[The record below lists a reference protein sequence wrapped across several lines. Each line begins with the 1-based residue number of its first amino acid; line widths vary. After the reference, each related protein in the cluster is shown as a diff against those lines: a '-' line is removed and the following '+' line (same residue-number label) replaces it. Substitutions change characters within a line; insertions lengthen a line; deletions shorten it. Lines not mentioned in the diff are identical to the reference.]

1 MPYWLA
7 LNKMQKGKQANCLC
21 CPDALWCKVPALQRL
36 SWFCDSALE
45 GMPRGRAGAYGT
57 LGEKSLCGLTDF
69 FLFFFF
75 FKNGDNIP
83 LALWFYKA
91 CLARTPWQRLEFWVV
106 WGNGEGR
113 RLPRQCIARGRLQE
127 VGTASCPHFRAKEAQ
142 SCFQ

>member
-1 MPYWLA
+1 MPYWLV
-7 LNKMQKGKQANCLC
+7 LNKMQKGKKANRLR

-57 LGEKSLCGLTDF
+57 LGEKSLRGLADF
-69 FLFFFF
+69 CLFF

-83 LALWFYKA
+83 LALCFYKA

-106 WGNGEGR
+106 WGNREGR
-113 RLPRQCIARGRLQE
+113 QVHCKETSGGGDSLLP
-127 VGTASCPHFRAKEAQ
+127 SF
-142 SCFQ
+142 